1 MELNMKIYVLE
12 IITGSPESLSIE
24 TIGIYSTKKNAL
36 RALGKLP
43 PETTELV
50 YNIEIFE
57 VDAEPKDVFKDAYD
71 DVKNLMDKG
80 IIDQLIGEDGRFYY
94 VLTEAGKEIAN
105 TIKKKEEDG
114 NS

>member
-1 MELNMKIYVLE
+1 M
-12 IITGSPESLSIE
+12 S
-24 TIGIYSTKKNAL
+24 
-36 RALGKLP
+36 KLP
-43 PETTELV
+43 AETTELV
-50 YNIEIFE
+50 YNIETFE
-57 VDAEPKDVFKDAYD
+57 VDAEPRDIFQDAYD

-94 VLTEAGKEIAN
+94 VLTEAGKEIAK